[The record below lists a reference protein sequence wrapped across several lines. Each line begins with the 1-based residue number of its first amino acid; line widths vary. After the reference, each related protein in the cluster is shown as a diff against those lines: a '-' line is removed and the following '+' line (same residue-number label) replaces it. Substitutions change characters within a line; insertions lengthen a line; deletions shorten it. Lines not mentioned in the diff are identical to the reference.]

1 MVMTSGRVDEYTSP
15 LNREQAE
22 HLNRLMENLSPG
34 QMTWISGYLAGI
46 NAVAGQNLVPSQT
59 LQSAVQKAE
68 QPAITLLF
76 GSQTGNGEKIAE
88 EVKARAEAKG
98 FQVAV
103 KSMGE
108 YKKNQLKKDKNLLL
122 FVSTHGEGDP
132 PDDAQEFHE
141 FLLSEQAP
149 RLEGMRFS
157 VLALGDS
164 SYEQF
169 CQTGKEFDARLEA
182 LGAVRLYDRVD
193 CDVDYEELAEVW
205 IEGVLEKLSEQLVNL
220 DSETAVSAVTA
231 VPSAGAVIKSIYS
244 RKNPFPATVL
254 NNINLN
260 GRGSVKETRH
270 IELSIE
276 DSGLDYEPGD
286 SLGIMPCHR
295 PEQVIELIQRLGLA
309 ENDSVNTF
317 DGNMTL
323 DRALTHHYEITT
335 ITRPFLEKYA
345 AVAESSELS
354 ALFQDANREAL
365 SQFIAGRHV
374 IDVLETYPIAGLT
387 AQQFIDMLR
396 KLPPRLYSIASSH
409 KANPGEVHLTV
420 AVVRYESF
428 GRQREGLAS
437 TYLADRIAGGE
448 TVPVYI
454 DTNKNFKLPKD
465 PDAPVIMIGPGTGVA
480 PFRAFLQEREELE
493 ATGNNWLFFGDQHFT
508 TDFLYQIEWLRYRK
522 AGLLNAIE
530 VAFSRDQSEKVY
542 VQQRMWE
549 KRKAFFA
556 WLEEGAHLYVCGD
569 ATRMAP
575 DVHNTLLKII
585 QTEGGL
591 SEERAMDYL
600 KSMQRDKRYQRD
612 VY

>member
-34 QMTWISGYLAGI
+34 QMTWISGYLAGV
-46 NAVAGQNLVPSQT
+46 NAVAGQQNPVLSQP
-59 LQSAVQKAE
+59 LQTAVQSTE

-76 GSQTGNGEKIAE
+76 GSQTGNSEKIAD
-88 EVKARAEAKG
+88 EVKTRAEAKG

-141 FLLSEQAP
+141 FLLGNNAP
-149 RLEGMRFS
+149 RLEGLHFS

-182 LGAVRLYDRVD
+182 LGAVRIHDRVD
-193 CDVDYEELAEVW
+193 CDVDYEDLAETW
-205 IEGVLEKLSEQLVNL
+205 IEGVLEKLSEQLV
-220 DSETAVSAVTA
+220 DSETAVSAVAA
-231 VPSAGAVIKSIYS
+231 VPSPGAVIKSIYS

-254 NNINLN
+254 SNINLN
-260 GRGSVKETRH
+260 GRGSAKETRH

-286 SLGIMPCHR
+286 SLAIMPCHR
-295 PEQVIELIQRLGLA
+295 SRHVGELIEKVGLEA
-309 ENDSVNTF
+309 NDSVNTF
-317 DGNMTL
+317 DGKMSL
-323 DRALTHHYEITT
+323 DRALTHHYEMTT

-354 ALFQDANREAL
+354 ALLQEANREAL
-365 SQFIAGRHV
+365 AQFILGRHV
-374 IDVLETYPIAGLT
+374 IDVIEAYPIKGLT

-437 TYLADRIAGGE
+437 TYLADRVEGGE

-454 DTNKNFKLPKD
+454 DTNKNFKLPQN

-493 ATGNNWLFFGDQHFT
+493 AKGKNWLFFGDQHFT

-522 AGLLNAIE
+522 AGLLNAID
-530 VAFSRDQSEKVY
+530 VAFSRDQNEKVY

-549 KRKAFFA
+549 KRQAFFA

-575 DVHNTLLKII
+575 DVHNTLLQII
-585 QTEGGL
+585 QTEGGF